1 MKKSYAAPQ
10 FLLSGDVVRETLGT
24 GVLTPKEFGPSYR
37 PIASAG
43 VGFYL

>member
-1 MKKSYAAPQ
+1 MKKSYVTPQ
-10 FLLSGDVVRETLGT
+10 FLASGDAVRETLGT
-24 GVLTPKEFGPSYR
+24 GVLTPREFGPSYK